1 LAPSFEEKTM
11 NRLIER
17 HEVVCVDDEPAIL
30 AALRRSLRSENYEIL
45 TTESPEHALR
55 WVGTREV
62 SLVITDQRMP
72 LMAGTELLE
81 EVSRRSPSTA
91 RIILTAYPGDTFETA
106 GLRHWTEC
114 MVSKPWDN
122 RMLRKVIKQLLGER
136 ELDQRAEDASREE

>member
-1 LAPSFEEKTM
+1 M

-17 HEVVCVDDEPAIL
+17 HVVVCVDDEPAIL
-30 AALRRSLRSENYEIL
+30 SALRRSLRSENYEIL

-55 WVGTREV
+55 WVGTRDV

-91 RIILTAYPGDTFETA
+91 RIILTAYSGDTMSP

-122 RMLRKVIKQLLGER
+122 TMLRKIIKQLLDER
-136 ELDQRAEDASREE
+136 ELDQRDEEASREL

>member
-1 LAPSFEEKTM
+1 M

-17 HEVVCVDDEPAIL
+17 HVVVCVDDEPAIL
-30 AALRRSLRSENYEIL
+30 SALRRSLRTENYEIL

-55 WVGTREV
+55 WVGTRDV

-81 EVSRRSPSTA
+81 EVSKRSPSTA
-91 RIILTAYPGDTFETA
+91 RIILTAYAGDTMSP

-136 ELDQRAEDASREE
+136 ELDQRAEEASREV